1 MTITPSNFSV
11 IESSLKRLAKG
22 RSEFFF
28 TIRRLKSVI
37 VASVTPTSFKI
48 VSPLYS
54 RILVLMCKADAGS
67 SHSR

>member
-1 MTITPSNFSV
+1 MIALSSFSV
-11 IESSLKRLAKG
+11 IESSLKRLAPANG
-22 RSEFFF
+22 RRSEFFF
-28 TIRRLKSVI
+28 TIRRDRRLR
-37 VASVTPTSFKI
+37 I